1 MKNLRRPA
9 KLDRS
14 ELPLPAGKLIKTVK
28 PEKTRTLASTFKAKL
43 HALLQNPTPRK
54 PKEKQNGKQS
64 QRLEPETGENSSVS
78 SPPPSQKAPKRK
90 RKPPIS
96 SEQAKGTQLRQDQL
110 LSRLL
115 EKGLSYDTDE
125 EILEAVEDSL
135 RVAVIL
141 SGATAG
147 YIMLVNPL
155 DFSLIN
161 EVAISIGTPRDCPLS
176 RGFGEGI
183 EGRVAIGKTPL
194 VLSQSSG
201 GSAKSKKGQ
210 SPSVPDLPTGA
221 SSGLCLP
228 LLQSRSSMPQIGLLG
243 VMTLLHHEKDKAF
256 SEELIETIQI
266 ITVMVSGAL
275 DAMIELLDKRERMM
289 QELNEIVEQME
300 NKDNSTRGH
309 SQRVAEICLRIGARF
324 GLDTEA
330 MRLLRTGALLHEIG
344 KVRIDDE
351 ILLKPG
357 RLTDEEFGILRMY
370 PIYGYQMC
378 EPLGLSSETLMLI
391 RNHAERLDGS
401 GYPDRLKMGDIP
413 LPLRILSVADAFDA
427 MSSHRSY
434 RAGMGHRERT
444 EQLNRF
450 AGTQFD
456 PTVVETLKNLLQN
469 GDLDDLYY
477 TSSALE
483 QMHAA

>member
-1 MKNLRRPA
+1 MKNWRRPA
-9 KLDRS
+9 KLAS
-14 ELPLPAGKLIKTVK
+14 SVLPFPAEKLTKTVK
-28 PEKTRTLASTFKAKL
+28 SENTRSLASALKAKV
-43 HALLQNPTPRK
+43 HALLQNSDLRK
-54 PKEKQNGKQS
+54 PKED
-64 QRLEPETGENSSVS
+64 SVVFS
-78 SPPPSQKAPKRK
+78 TPPLQKVPKRK
-90 RKPPIS
+90 RRPSAS
-96 SEQAKGTQLRQDQL
+96 SEQAKKAKLGQDQL
-110 LSRLL
+110 LSQLL
-115 EKGLSYDTDE
+115 EKGFSYDTDE

-155 DFSLIN
+155 DYSLIN
-161 EVAISIGTPRDCPLS
+161 EVAISIGIPRDCPLS

-183 EGRVAIGKTPL
+183 EGRVAIGKMPL
-194 VLSQSSG
+194 VLSQSDG
-201 GSAKSKKGQ
+201 GGRTKSKKGQ
-210 SPSVPDLPTGA
+210 SPSVSDLPPGA

-228 LLQSRSSMPQIGLLG
+228 LLQSRSAKPQIGLLG
-243 VMTLLHHEKDKAF
+243 VMTLLHHEKEKAF
-256 SEELIETIQI
+256 SEDLIETIQI

-275 DAMIELLDKRERMM
+275 DAMIDLLDKRERMM
-289 QELNEIVEQME
+289 QELNEIVVQME

-378 EPLGLSSETLMLI
+378 EPLGLSSEALMLI

-413 LPLRILSVADAFDA
+413 LPLRILSVSDAFDA

-434 RAGMGHRERT
+434 RAGMGHRERN

-456 PTVVETLKNLLQN
+456 PTVVETLKSLLQN